1 MIQVFPGDLLEPNYA
16 NPDNPEQLLACTE
29 VEQRQVYFDQ
39 LKEETLIPLIKSCL
53 HNSPSRRPTAEQLVA
68 SLEEARSTIEG
79 TYGELATVDAVRQLR
94 TIKALKK
101 RSKEKMKELIAKDEE
116 IQHLQHQLEVHFN
129 LLKVLRHIIV
139 LSEIYCNWI
148 TGHQ

>member
-1 MIQVFPGDLLEPNYA
+1 M
-16 NPDNPEQLLACTE
+16 
-29 VEQRQVYFDQ
+29 
-39 LKEETLIPLIKSCL
+39 
-53 HNSPSRRPTAEQLVA
+53 A

-79 TYGELATVDAVRQLR
+79 TYGELATVDAVRQVR
-94 TIKALKK
+94 TRKALKK
-101 RSKEKMKELIAKDEE
+101 RSKEKMKELTAKDEE

-139 LSEIYCNWI
+139 LSEVYCNWI